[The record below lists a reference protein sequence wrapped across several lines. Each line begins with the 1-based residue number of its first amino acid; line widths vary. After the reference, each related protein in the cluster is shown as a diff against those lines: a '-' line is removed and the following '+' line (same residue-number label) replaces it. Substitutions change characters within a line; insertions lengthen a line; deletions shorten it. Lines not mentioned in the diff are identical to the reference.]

1 MLLNNCTATTSTKN
15 ISSNSLDNPF
25 INKGFS
31 LIYNDKFYYDKVI
44 SKKIDER
51 SLIIFQKNLKKNTI
65 VKITNILNN
74 KSIIGTVGSNADYPL
89 FNNAVLSLRIADE
102 IGLNENEPYV
112 EILEVLEDAIFV
124 AKRAKTFEEEKKVA
138 DKAPVNNIN
147 ISDLNTKQT
156 NTKNELN
163 KNFSYEIKIADFYFN
178 DTASLLINRIVK
190 ETLIKDAKIKK
201 INEKK
206 YRVYAGPFNNIN
218 SLQKSF
224 NDISILE
231 FENIEIIKKMIKLR
245 LITLLLTLLLTANA
259 NAAFDVKARTAIL
272 QDYLS
277 GEILFEKDADKSI
290 YPASMT
296 KIMTAIIAF
305 DLIRSG
311 DLNLDEK
318 FLISE
323 NAWRLSSAGYS
334 SMFIMVGDEVS
345 VENLLRGII
354 VASGNDACVSLAEG
368 IAGTEDEFAVMMT
381 AKAKEIGMDNTNFA
395 NSSGI
400 NNTENV
406 STVRDIMIMSRYLI
420 KEFPEEYKYFAE
432 KEFTWDRTGGD
443 PITQG
448 NRNPLLYKS
457 LGADGIKTG
466 YLAVEKYS
474 LASSVERN
482 GRRLIAVGSGF
493 NTKNDRSRES
503 AKLLTWGLTNF
514 DLVEI
519 TRANTPIEDIGV
531 WLGKK
536 DTVKTYIKNDIY
548 KTIPKAKKRLLKLS
562 LNYNGPIQAPIK
574 KDDILGKLKL
584 TYNGDLI
591 EEYDL
596 LAYEDVK
603 KLNVFSRL
611 MKSINFLIWGDV

>member
-1 MLLNNCTATTSTKN
+1 
-15 ISSNSLDNPF
+15 
-25 INKGFS
+25 
-31 LIYNDKFYYDKVI
+31 
-44 SKKIDER
+44 
-51 SLIIFQKNLKKNTI
+51 
-65 VKITNILNN
+65 
-74 KSIIGTVGSNADYPL
+74 
-89 FNNAVLSLRIADE
+89 
-102 IGLNENEPYV
+102 
-112 EILEVLEDAIFV
+112 
-124 AKRAKTFEEEKKVA
+124 
-138 DKAPVNNIN
+138 
-147 ISDLNTKQT
+147 
-156 NTKNELN
+156 
-163 KNFSYEIKIADFYFN
+163 
-178 DTASLLINRIVK
+178 
-190 ETLIKDAKIKK
+190 
-201 INEKK
+201 
-206 YRVYAGPFNNIN
+206 
-218 SLQKSF
+218 
-224 NDISILE
+224 
-231 FENIEIIKKMIKLR
+231 MIKLR
-245 LITLLLTLLLTANA
+245 LITILLTLLLTANS

-296 KIMTAIIAF
+296 KIMTTIIAF
-305 DLIRSG
+305 DLIRGG

-318 FLISE
+318 FLVSE

-345 VENLLRGII
+345 VENLLKGII
-354 VASGNDACVSLAEG
+354 IASGNDACVALAEG

-406 STVRDIMIMSRYLI
+406 STVRDIMLMSRYLI

-448 NRNPLLYKS
+448 NRNPLLYKR

-519 TRANTPIEDIGV
+519 TKANTPIEDIDV

-548 KTIPKAKKRLLKLS
+548 KTIPKAKKKLLKVS

-584 TYNGDLI
+584 TYDGELI
-591 EEYDL
+591 KEYDL

-603 KLNVFSRL
+603 KLNIFSRL